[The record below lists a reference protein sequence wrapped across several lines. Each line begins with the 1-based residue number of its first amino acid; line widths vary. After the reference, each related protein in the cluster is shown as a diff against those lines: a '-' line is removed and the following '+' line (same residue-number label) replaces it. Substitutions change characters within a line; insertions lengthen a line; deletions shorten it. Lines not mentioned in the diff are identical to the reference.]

1 MQEMTL
7 YMTKLQALVLKRNL
21 RRM

>member
-1 MQEMTL
+1 MQEMRL

-21 RRM
+21 QRI